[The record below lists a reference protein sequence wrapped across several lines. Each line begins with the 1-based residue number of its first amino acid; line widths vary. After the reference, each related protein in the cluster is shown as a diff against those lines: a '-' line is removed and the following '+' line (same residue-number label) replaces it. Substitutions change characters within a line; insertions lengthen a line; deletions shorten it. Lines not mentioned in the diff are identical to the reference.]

1 MTESS
6 ATPTAGQGAGAPA
19 EPVWSYRGYTL
30 RPSEFTTAM
39 VHYYRAEIQRSNVWR
54 QRLDATTNWAVIT
67 AGAALSFSLASP
79 ENHHAVIILDAL
91 LITIFLWIEARRYR
105 YYELWSYRAR
115 LMETDFYAAMLV
127 PPFGP
132 RPEWAES
139 LAESLLQPDF
149 LITTWEAFGRRLRRN
164 YFWIFIVLAVAWV
177 FKGIIHP
184 TPTASLA
191 EFVSRAAVGP
201 IPGPVVLM
209 LGLAYFGA
217 LILVSVVT
225 AGMQQATGEV
235 LPKYWGLAAHHPAE
249 QAASPLR
256 NLRDRLTPVPTRR
269 RRQLLAL
276 IITAKSEQVAARLLK
291 EMHRGATGLSGQ
303 GMYTHARRDVLMIAL
318 TVTEIERLKALV
330 AEEDKD
336 AFVIVVP
343 AQEVLGRGFVPLEEK
358 DSRRRE
364 SP

>member
-1 MTESS
+1 MTEP
-6 ATPTAGQGAGAPA
+6 ATPNPPTGSAQAASS

-67 AGAALSFSLASP
+67 AGAALSFALSGP
-79 ENHHAVIILDAL
+79 ENHHGVIILDAL

-149 LITTWEAFGRRLRRN
+149 PISMWEALGRRLRRN

-177 FKGIIHP
+177 LKGIIHP
-184 TPTASLA
+184 MPTTSLA
-191 EFVSRAAVGP
+191 EFVARAAVGP
-201 IPGPVVLM
+201 IPGTLVLA
-209 LGLAYFGA
+209 LGMAYFA
-217 LILVSVVT
+217 LLLLVGVATV
-225 AGMQQATGEV
+225 GMQQATGEV
-235 LPKYWGLAAHHPAE
+235 LPKYLALAHHPSY
-249 QAASPLR
+249 QAASAGKS
-256 NLRDRLTPVPTRR
+256 LRDRLISVPTRR

-276 IITAKSEQVAARLLK
+276 IITEQAEKVAARLLK
-291 EMHRGATGLSGQ
+291 EMHRGATGLTGQ
-303 GMYTHARRDVLMIAL
+303 GMYTHSRRDVLMIAL

-330 AEEDKD
+330 AAEDKT

-343 AQEVLGRGFVPLEEK
+343 AQEVLGRGFLPLETQE
-358 DSRRRE
+358 R
-364 SP
+364 